1 MAVGEKEADAM
12 QVSFGKRFVLGGL
25 GVWLIACPLAAKADT
40 KIVAVGASNTSGF
53 GAGFGQ
59 SYPAQLE
66 AMLKAHGYKVQV
78 VNAGVLG
85 DTTRGMLSRLD
96 ASVPEDARIVILQP
110 GGNDLRFGVSK
121 EERANNIR
129 AMVAKLQKRGIRV
142 IVADNL
148 QGLLAGH
155 SIDGIHFNGEAHAL
169 IAKKLYPQVVAALSS
184 GAAAAAPAANGQPP
198 ANQPAGAQPAQTPA
212 STGAAH

>member
-1 MAVGEKEADAM
+1 M
-12 QVSFGKRFVLGGL
+12 
-25 GVWLIACPLAAKADT
+25 PLAKQHMFGAFTVLFLLSASSPASADT
-40 KIVAVGASNTSGF
+40 KIVAIGASNTSGF

-85 DTTRGMLSRLD
+85 DTTRGMLARLD
-96 ASVPEDARIVILQP
+96 ASVPADARIVILQP
-110 GGNDLRFGVSK
+110 GGNDLRFGIPK

-129 AMVAKLQKRGIRV
+129 AMVAKLSKRGIRV
-142 IVADNL
+142 IVADDL

-155 SIDGIHFNGEAHAL
+155 SFDGIHFNAEAHAI
-169 IAKKLYPQVVAALSS
+169 IARKLYPQVVGALGGGASASATPAAQGQPAASS
-184 GAAAAAPAANGQPP
+184 GGPVPAP
-198 ANQPAGAQPAQTPA
+198 TPA
-212 STGAAH
+212 SAGAAH

>member
-1 MAVGEKEADAM
+1 MQGSWVKGFAFGAFVTASLLAPFAVFSPAG
-12 QVSFGKRFVLGGL
+12 
-25 GVWLIACPLAAKADT
+25 ADT
-40 KIVAVGASNTSGF
+40 KIVALGASNTAGF

-78 VNAGVLG
+78 VNAGVPG
-85 DTTRGMLSRLD
+85 DTTRGMLARLD
-96 ASVPEDARIVILQP
+96 ASVPGDARIVILQP
-110 GGNDLRFGVSK
+110 GGNDLRFGYTK
-121 EERANNIR
+121 EERAKNIR

-155 SIDGIHFNGEAHAL
+155 SADGIHFNGDAHAM
-169 IAKKLYPQVVAALSS
+169 IAKKLYPQVVGAL
-184 GAAAAAPAANGQPP
+184 GGGTVAAAPAANGQPP
-198 ANQPAGAQPAQTPA
+198 ASPVGSQPEQTPA
-212 STGAAH
+212 STGATH

>member
-1 MAVGEKEADAM
+1 M
-12 QVSFGKRFVLGGL
+12 QVSWVKGFAFGALVTASL
-25 GVWLIACPLAAKADT
+25 LAPFAVFSPAWADT
-40 KIVAVGASNTSGF
+40 KIVAIGASNTAGF

-78 VNAGVLG
+78 VNAGVPG
-85 DTTRGMLSRLD
+85 DTTRGMLARLD
-96 ASVPEDARIVILQP
+96 ASVPADARIVILQP

-121 EERANNIR
+121 EERAKNIR

-148 QGLLAGH
+148 QGLLAQH
-155 SIDGIHFNGEAHAL
+155 SADGIHFNGDAHAM
-169 IAKKLYPQVVAALSS
+169 IAKKLYPQVVGALGGGVVAATAATP
-184 GAAAAAPAANGQPP
+184 AAASEPP
-198 ANQPAGAQPAQTPA
+198 ASPAGSQPEQTPV
-212 STGAAH
+212 STGATH